1 MNVEWNWIK
10 QRPHFIAE
18 GLNEHYDLTVVYQ
31 YRYGRKILQ
40 KRQDEGIKLIPLK
53 TIPKISGSERLKI
66 INDTLMALMVK
77 KIIKKLKPDIVFTT
91 YPLHIDMIPAEFDG
105 KIYYD
110 CMDYHIAFAHN
121 DAYKKRLALKEKC
134 LLDRADKV
142 FVSSEYIQDV
152 VSHNNEEVRKKTV
165 LIRNAYDGNIISVK
179 EYENNNNTFK
189 LAYIGTISSW
199 FDWKTITEAVQKR
212 DNIEVHLFGPIDLT
226 EIPCSDRIKYHGVI
240 EHNKLYDVVKDMDCL
255 IMPFVLNEIV
265 KAVDPVKIYEYINF
279 NKNVLIREY
288 NEVERLKEYVYF
300 YNNADEF
307 INAIDLM
314 QKNNALKYSMKAR
327 IDFLAKNSWKNRVD
341 RIVEVLSE

>member
-152 VSHNNEEVRKKTV
+152 VSHNNEEVRKK
-165 LIRNAYDGNIISVK
+165 
-179 EYENNNNTFK
+179 
-189 LAYIGTISSW
+189 
-199 FDWKTITEAVQKR
+199 
-212 DNIEVHLFGPIDLT
+212 
-226 EIPCSDRIKYHGVI
+226 
-240 EHNKLYDVVKDMDCL
+240 LY
-255 IMPFVLNEIV
+255 
-265 KAVDPVKIYEYINF
+265 
-279 NKNVLIREY
+279 
-288 NEVERLKEYVYF
+288 
-300 YNNADEF
+300 
-307 INAIDLM
+307 
-314 QKNNALKYSMKAR
+314 
-327 IDFLAKNSWKNRVD
+327 
-341 RIVEVLSE
+341 